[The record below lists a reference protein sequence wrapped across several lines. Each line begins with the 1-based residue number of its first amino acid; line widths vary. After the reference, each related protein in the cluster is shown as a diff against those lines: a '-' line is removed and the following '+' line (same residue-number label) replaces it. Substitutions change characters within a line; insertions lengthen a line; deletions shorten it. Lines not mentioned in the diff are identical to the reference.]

1 MSATQLIKP
10 QRLRRGDKVAIVS
23 LSSGMLG
30 ERRFRHKYEL
40 GRQRL
45 ETLFGLEVVSM
56 PHALKGIDYL
66 YEHPEK
72 RAEDWMAA
80 CEDRSIRAIITAIG
94 GDDGIRL
101 LPYVDFGVLRR
112 NPKIFLGYSDTTAHH
127 LMMVRAGVV
136 SFYGPALM
144 SDFAAY
150 GRMSDYTVR
159 AVRELLFEAKADWT
173 IEKCPYWE
181 AGRLA
186 WSRKNIDRQE
196 ERLTDDA
203 GYETLQ
209 GEGRVCGPLMGGCVD
224 AFPMYCG
231 SAAWPDASMWEGC
244 ILFLETSK
252 DCPSPDFLAYYLR
265 GLGAQGILTVARGL
279 IVGKPCRNRYYEA
292 YKSVYRR
299 ILREFGREEMP
310 VLYNVNFGHCA
321 PIGILPYG
329 IRCEVDATARTLRLC
344 ESCVL

>member
-127 LMMVRAGVV
+127 LMMVL
-136 SFYGPALM
+136 S
-144 SDFAAY
+144 
-150 GRMSDYTVR
+150 
-159 AVRELLFEAKADWT
+159 
-173 IEKCPYWE
+173 
-181 AGRLA
+181 
-186 WSRKNIDRQE
+186 
-196 ERLTDDA
+196 
-203 GYETLQ
+203 
-209 GEGRVCGPLMGGCVD
+209 
-224 AFPMYCG
+224 
-231 SAAWPDASMWEGC
+231 
-244 ILFLETSK
+244 
-252 DCPSPDFLAYYLR
+252 
-265 GLGAQGILTVARGL
+265 L
-279 IVGKPCRNRYYEA
+279 IH
-292 YKSVYRR
+292 
-299 ILREFGREEMP
+299 I
-310 VLYNVNFGHCA
+310 
-321 PIGILPYG
+321 
-329 IRCEVDATARTLRLC
+329 
-344 ESCVL
+344 